1 MGVKRKKGTFTM
13 TSINISTFGRFID
26 RTVAVFLVSIGVI
39 VAGATAIA
47 GV

>member
-1 MGVKRKKGTFTM
+1 M
-13 TSINISTFGRFID
+13 THFEFSRFGRFID
-26 RTVAVFLVSIGVI
+26 RTIGVFLVSLGAI